1 MSEGTREPRLAP
13 LPPEDMT
20 TEQRELYE
28 SIVASRSAGSS
39 GLVSADGSLRGPF
52 GPMLLAPRL
61 GSALSDVG
69 AAVRFGSSLEGRV
82 RELAIL
88 AVAAHHRCAFE
99 WVAHERIA
107 RGLGMTP
114 TELTAIAGRDASE
127 WTDPAERAAHRLVLT
142 LLDRDTVDDELFDGV
157 SESLGMTGVAELVIL
172 VGYYAS
178 LALLMG
184 TYEVGLPEDA
194 ASSPPW
200 PTG

>member
-39 GLVSADGSLRGPF
+39 GLVSTDGSLRGPF

-69 AAVRFGSSLEGRV
+69 AAVRFGSSLEGCV

-107 RGLGMTP
+107 RGLG
-114 TELTAIAGRDASE
+114 
-127 WTDPAERAAHRLVLT
+127 
-142 LLDRDTVDDELFDGV
+142 
-157 SESLGMTGVAELVIL
+157 
-172 VGYYAS
+172 
-178 LALLMG
+178 
-184 TYEVGLPEDA
+184 
-194 ASSPPW
+194 
-200 PTG
+200 